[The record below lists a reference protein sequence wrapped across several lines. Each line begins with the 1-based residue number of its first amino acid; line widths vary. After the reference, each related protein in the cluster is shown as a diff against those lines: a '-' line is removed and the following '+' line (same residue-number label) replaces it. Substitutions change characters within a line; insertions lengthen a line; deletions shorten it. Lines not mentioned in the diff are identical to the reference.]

1 MHRSLLEM
9 RRNKVN
15 IEYYLKR
22 QKIKLQDIIVRESY
36 TTHEELEHYFLKR
49 GVKGLTVNMS
59 NLAFKD
65 TYQHMENQ
73 SVEKRT
79 VVESDSEKKRV
90 SNKKSS
96 KSKSNASPGARGSG
110 TKQRIRK
117 STPKRQRKR
126 NSNKVE
132 SVQSTSGSED
142 TK

>member
-1 MHRSLLEM
+1 M
-9 RRNKVN
+9 N

-49 GVKGLTVNMS
+49 GVKGLTVKMS

-65 TYQHMENQ
+65 TYQHVENQ
-73 SVEKRT
+73 SVEKRA

-90 SNKKSS
+90 SNKKSTKPKANDS
-96 KSKSNASPGARGSG
+96 TSAGRSRSGQRVRKSPTQRSRKRKSN
-110 TKQRIRK
+110 
-117 STPKRQRKR
+117 
-126 NSNKVE
+126 NDE
-132 SVQSTSGSED
+132 SVQHASGSED